1 MKRNYKKALKEDV
14 VNRVIDKYSVFEIR
28 EQTIRQL
35 YNLLPELTNDEDYN
49 LYYEYIFML
58 SDTLENYIMK
68 LIKRGDLVRQI
79 EMAELKRTVVM
90 RYLNLKGLNN
100 FKTYDECIKNVENIS
115 DEIMESLKDNYD
127 FSDTMNHQYVKQ
139 LKMKFSK

>member
-14 VNRVIDKYSVFEIR
+14 VNRVIDKYSDFEIR

-79 EMAELKRTVVM
+79 EMAELKRKVVM

-115 DEIMESLKDNYD
+115 DEVMESLKDNYD

-139 LKMKFSK
+139 LKMKFNK